1 MHCILITV
9 SAWWD
14 DRCYLQL
21 KLFKKLLF
29 SSLQLTFL
37 SRQFQN
43 GAAENLIFLLVN
55 RNNDVNFYFT
65 NSKLQFCQQMYGQ
78 LYLKITN
85 GNRGFGQ
92 KKAEI
97 EIVPQFL
104 YI

>member
-1 MHCILITV
+1 
-9 SAWWD
+9 
-14 DRCYLQL
+14 
-21 KLFKKLLF
+21 
-29 SSLQLTFL
+29 
-37 SRQFQN
+37 
-43 GAAENLIFLLVN
+43 
-55 RNNDVNFYFT
+55 
-65 NSKLQFCQQMYGQ
+65 MYGQ